1 MIRTKEDFAKAFKAA
16 RRVSVPLI
24 AVGTS
29 DPASAIHA
37 VRSVLDANTTTAP
50 LLRWDIVHGLVGLNK
65 PGREEVTRVLGDSAS
80 PLASA
85 GPSEALELAEKLD
98 DDAALF
104 FANAHRFFS
113 DPIVVQAI
121 WNLRDAF
128 KANGRTLI
136 MLTTPGTA
144 LPPELT
150 QDVLVLDEPLPSG
163 EDLQSIIGS
172 GSIE

>member
-24 AVGTS
+24 AIGTS

-37 VRSVLDANTTTAP
+37 VRSALDANANATTAP

-65 PGREEVTRVLGDSAS
+65 PGREEVSRVLGDSAS

-104 FANAHRFFS
+104 FANAHRFF
-113 DPIVVQAI
+113 
-121 WNLRDAF
+121 
-128 KANGRTLI
+128 
-136 MLTTPGTA
+136 
-144 LPPELT
+144 
-150 QDVLVLDEPLPSG
+150 
-163 EDLQSIIGS
+163 
-172 GSIE
+172 